1 MGIPA
6 NYSRELPERCL
17 YLIDQLLPQVEQTFL
32 PGQEAV
38 GPLTTTFL
46 LAMATPIVVL
56 PIERVERHRTAVA
69 EGYVDD
75 RALSPELA
83 SAVDASLGGRPV
95 RKSSFYEIGNWR
107 LARIPH
113 QPGQN
118 LARYFPHDLSEIL
131 ASQQAETAAAAMCA
145 SEWAS
150 CVRNA
155 LAHGGIAYLDANGHQ
170 TYGQR
175 AEKLAFIS
183 GKYGI
188 DPSTPEQLR
197 VLCIDESSFLVF
209 LRKWV
214 VWLRDTGLSF
224 ELAA

>member
-17 YLIDQLLPQVEQTFL
+17 YLIEQLLPQVEQTFL
-32 PGQEAV
+32 PGQEGV
-38 GPLTTTFL
+38 GALTTTFL
-46 LAMATPIVVL
+46 LAMATPIIVL
-56 PIERVERHRTAVA
+56 PIERVERHRAAVA

-83 SAVDASLGGRPV
+83 LAVDAALGGKPV
-95 RKSSFYEIGNWR
+95 RKSLFFETGKWR
-107 LARIPH
+107 LARISH
-113 QPGQN
+113 QLGQN
-118 LARYFPHDLSEIL
+118 LARNFPHDLSEIL
-131 ASQQAETAAAAMCA
+131 SAQQAETAASAMCA

-183 GKYGI
+183 GRYGS
-188 DPSTPEQLR
+188 DPTTPEQLR
-197 VLCIDESSFLVF
+197 VLSIDESSFLAF

-214 VWLRDTGLSF
+214 AWLSDTGLSF

>member
-6 NYSRELPERCL
+6 NYSRELPERRL
-17 YLIDQLLPQVEQTFL
+17 YLIEQLLPQVEQTFL
-32 PGQEAV
+32 PGQEGV

-56 PIERVERHRTAVA
+56 PIERVERHRTAA

-83 SAVDASLGGRPV
+83 FAVDAALGGRPV
-95 RKSSFYEIGNWR
+95 SKSPFFEIGKWR
-107 LARIPH
+107 LARITH

-118 LARYFPHDLSEIL
+118 LARYFPHALSETL
-131 ASQQAETAAAAMCA
+131 RAKEAETAASAMCA

-150 CVRNA
+150 CIRNA
-155 LAHGGIAYLDANGHQ
+155 LAHGGIAYLDSNGHQ
-170 TYGQR
+170 TYGQK
-175 AEKLAFIS
+175 AEVLAFIS
-183 GKYGI
+183 GRYGS
-188 DPSTPEQLR
+188 DPATPEQLR
-197 VLCIDESSFLVF
+197 VLSIDEPSFLAF
-209 LRKWV
+209 LRMWV
-214 VWLRDTGLSF
+214 AWLSNTGLSF